1 MNKFYK
7 KLKNALLIFRLAD
20 LNAEAVN
27 LAETIQTN
35 FVELGI

>member
-1 MNKFYK
+1 MFY
-7 KLKNALLIFRLAD
+7 LIVNLELAD
-20 LNAEAVN
+20 PNAEAVN